1 MADQIEQ
8 LFGLIRENEKQANER
23 EERANDRHT
32 EVMIQMTEFRS
43 VEEKINTHVED
54 HRIRGYIDKGLAAVA
69 GIASALGINYYKG

>member
-1 MADQIEQ
+1 MADPLDRVFDLIGKNEQ
-8 LFGLIRENEKQANER
+8 QANER
-23 EERANDRHT
+23 EIRANDRHT

-43 VEEKINTHVED
+43 VEEKINTHIKD

>member
-1 MADQIEQ
+1 MADQIEK

-43 VEEKINTHVED
+43 VEEKINT
-54 HRIRGYIDKGLAAVA
+54 G
-69 GIASALGINYYKG
+69 